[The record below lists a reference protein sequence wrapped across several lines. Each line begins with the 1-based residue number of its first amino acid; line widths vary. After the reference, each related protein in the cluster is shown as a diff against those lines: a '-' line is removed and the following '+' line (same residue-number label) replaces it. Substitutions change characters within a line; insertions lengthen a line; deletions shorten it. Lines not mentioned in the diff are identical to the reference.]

1 MYAFVAVEGLAA
13 GAALEE
19 LSVPAEAGY
28 VAGEGEAAAL
38 APAAPE
44 EDPAAEGGGPRVMS
58 GR

>member
-1 MYAFVAVEGLAA
+1 MYAFVTVEGLEA

-28 VAGEGEAAAL
+28 VAEEGEAAAL
-38 APAAPE
+38 GPAALE
-44 EDPAAEGGGPRVMS
+44 EDPAAEGGGPRVMV

>member
-1 MYAFVAVEGLAA
+1 MYAFVAVEGLEA

-28 VAGEGEAAAL
+28 VAGEGEAAAP
-38 APAAPE
+38 APALE